1 MDDDIENRHRSKMLA
16 IYIICSSLIPLK
28 FDQATAISRTMDIVT
43 GHSTQS
49 SQPLTQSTRI
59 KSTKAVMKM
68 KKITIDDRLTV
79 AHEIDVIVKAS
90 LSPESLHSFKD
101 QLPYLVSFLEKLL
114 LYSAPSKV
122 NFLRHKIIEVRINY
136 FIGKLCKLVLVK
148 RNSRINRKLK
158 TKIKNNCTRGNAAAA

>member
-1 MDDDIENRHRSKMLA
+1 MMDDDIENRHRSKMLA

-28 FDQATAISRTMDIVT
+28 FDQVTAISRTMDIVT

-79 AHEIDVIVKAS
+79 AHEIDVIVKHHYHR
-90 LSPESLHSFKD
+90 SPYTRSKINC
-101 QLPYLVSFLEKLL
+101 PTWLVFLKSYFYTLL
-114 LYSAPSKV
+114 Q
-122 NFLRHKIIEVRINY
+122 VR
-136 FIGKLCKLVLVK
+136 
-148 RNSRINRKLK
+148 
-158 TKIKNNCTRGNAAAA
+158 